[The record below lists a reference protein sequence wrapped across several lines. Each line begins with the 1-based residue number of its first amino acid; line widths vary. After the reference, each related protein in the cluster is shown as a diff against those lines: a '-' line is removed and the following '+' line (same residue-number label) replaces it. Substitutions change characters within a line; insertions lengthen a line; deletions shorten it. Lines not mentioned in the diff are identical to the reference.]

1 MAMVT
6 VVWLK
11 LVKSEDCQDSFIF
24 VVFSFFNGFCCDSAE
39 DKCGEL
45 TQSCK
50 RCTSAMQGCSWC
62 DGICVKGDCPGSKV
76 IAVIKILITSVFIE

>member
-1 MAMVT
+1 M
-6 VVWLK
+6 LFFFF
-11 LVKSEDCQDSFIF
+11 LFFLLFIYL
-24 VVFSFFNGFCCDSAE
+24 FSFFSFPFFFDGFCCDSAE
-39 DKCGEL
+39 DKCREL

-76 IAVIKILITSVFIE
+76 ITVIKILMTSVLIE